1 VEWSWIWNFIG
12 ERMQEFIDALIYWEF
27 FNVSLWQIIVVFV
40 IATALELI
48 LGSLMRHK
56 MGDK

>member
-1 VEWSWIWNFIG
+1 
-12 ERMQEFIDALIYWEF
+12 MQEFIDALIYWEF